1 MLDWVMYKN
10 NSQLNMNFFG
20 KSDQDLF
27 KYAGNERKLHGWIF
41 WTFTKTAYI
50 HVRALHV
57 QIMTCLVIVSEA
69 SSLHGHDLCLRL
81 FIYLGCIN
89 LAWCIC
95 LACSELS
102 PIPSINEFNDSLDKI
117 SVDTNVGRLYSLKPT
132 FEESTILKF
141 VYCVVKCRACL

>member
-1 MLDWVMYKN
+1 MYLNNDSQAFWKNWQRFVLICGKWPETLWANPLYIYKN
-10 NSQLNMNFFG
+10 F
-20 KSDQDLF
+20 
-27 KYAGNERKLHGWIF
+27 
-41 WTFTKTAYI
+41 I

-57 QIMTCLVIVSEA
+57 QIVTCLVIVSEA

-102 PIPSINEFNDSLDKI
+102 PIPSINEFNDSLDNI

-132 FEESTILKF
+132 FERINYFEI
-141 VYCVVKCRACL
+141 CLLRGEV